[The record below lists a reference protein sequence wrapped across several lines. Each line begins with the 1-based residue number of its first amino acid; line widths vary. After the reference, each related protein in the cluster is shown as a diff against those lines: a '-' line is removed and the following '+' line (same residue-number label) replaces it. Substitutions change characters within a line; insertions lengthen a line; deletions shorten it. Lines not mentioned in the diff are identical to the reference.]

1 MTQTTDDG
9 RFGPAW
15 RMKQDY
21 KFSEFSN
28 FDHFRIMV
36 KEHRR
41 NWKVVM
47 NKKEHEEETL
57 GETTGVDEYEGALT
71 EAEGLGAG
79 SSNTSL

>member
-1 MTQTTDDG
+1 
-9 RFGPAW
+9 
-15 RMKQDY
+15 
-21 KFSEFSN
+21 
-28 FDHFRIMV
+28 MV

-47 NKKEHEEETL
+47 NKKEHEEGTL
-57 GETTGVDEYEGALT
+57 GEIAGVDEYEGALT